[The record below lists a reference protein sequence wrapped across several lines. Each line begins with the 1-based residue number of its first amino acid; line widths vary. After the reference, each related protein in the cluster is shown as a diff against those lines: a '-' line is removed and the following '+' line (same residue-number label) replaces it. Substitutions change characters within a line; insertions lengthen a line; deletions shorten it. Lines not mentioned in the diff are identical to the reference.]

1 MYSLIMIKE
10 HGPTIQVARLLPM
23 LVEGQPMSPL
33 QAHII
38 HQQTHI
44 IRQLIHIIRQLI
56 HTIHQVR
63 LSLFPSQPIDH
74 HLA

>member
-23 LVEGQPMSPL
+23 LVEGQLMSPT
-33 QAHII
+33 QAH
-38 HQQTHI
+38 T
-44 IRQLIHIIRQLI
+44 IRQPIRTTHQLI

>member
-23 LVEGQPMSPL
+23 RVEGQPMSPT
-33 QAHII
+33 QAH
-38 HQQTHI
+38 T
-44 IRQLIHIIRQLI
+44 IRQPIR
-56 HTIHQVR
+56 TIHQVR